1 MQVKI
6 WQNGLQGSYYE
17 SRTAE
22 AVAGAVLLLYPPVR
36 QSEGGGGLFNFP
48 LHLHISLNTKRWGP
62 KEGADWRADQLGG
75 TIEQNIVLGPGA
87 LYPRLTPPFN
97 I

>member
-1 MQVKI
+1 MHELGNPVFFKIEPDDSMQVKI

-48 LHLHISLNTKRWGP
+48 LHLHISLNTKR
-62 KEGADWRADQLGG
+62 
-75 TIEQNIVLGPGA
+75 
-87 LYPRLTPPFN
+87 
-97 I
+97 